1 MSFLFILYFQ
11 RPGSDDTISNEFQ
24 FQEDTIS
31 EKYRVYKYGI
41 NKNIMC
47 LGVNGSCDD
56 AILYLIRLQGNA
68 DHDKI
73 CCFELN
79 RERDNSLS

>member
-11 RPGSDDTISNEFQ
+11 KPGSEDTISNEFQ

-31 EKYRVYKYGI
+31 EKYRLYRYST
-41 NKNIMC
+41 NKNILC
-47 LGVNGSCDD
+47 LGVNGSRDD

-68 DHDKI
+68 DHDRI
-73 CCFELN
+73 CCL
-79 RERDNSLS
+79 

>member
-11 RPGSDDTISNEFQ
+11 KPGSDDTISNKFQ

-31 EKYRVYKYGI
+31 EKYRVYRYSTI
-41 NKNIMC
+41 KNILC
-47 LGVNGSCDD
+47 LGVNGSPDD

-68 DHDKI
+68 DHDRI
-73 CCFELN
+73 CCL
-79 RERDNSLS
+79 